1 MLNVLN
7 TTWALM
13 LGIFLLQL
21 GNGLQ
26 GTLLGVRGS
35 LEGIDPSVMGY
46 VMSGYFV
53 GFLGGSK
60 LTPILLGQV
69 GYIRVFAAL
78 GSIVSAAFI
87 LYASIVSPMAWFFF
101 RVVVGFSICGIYVVA
116 ESWLN
121 HSADNATRGQALS
134 LYLIV
139 QMTGI
144 VLGQLLLNTADPSGY
159 DLFVLIS
166 VLVSLS
172 ITPMLLSSTAAPLHQ
187 SSQSMSLR
195 ELMDT
200 SPLGTVG
207 MFLMGGVFACLF
219 AMSPIYATE
228 RGLSLS
234 QTSTFIM
241 MIFIGGMVFQYPIGW
256 LSDRMDRRRLIVVLA
271 IIGAFM
277 AWIGI
282 MFDSFGAVVIA
293 GLVIGGTSNPLYSLL
308 VAYTNDYLEHDQMSA
323 AAGGLLFVN
332 GLGAMFGP
340 ILIGYAMSS
349 FGAEWFFI
357 TLLLLMSAIALYGI
371 YRMTRRSTVDI
382 EYHVPYVPMGTRST
396 PITAEM
402 AMDIVE
408 EEVLEAAEEAEEAD
422 SAGDVGDSEDERN

>member
-1 MLNVLN
+1 
-7 TTWALM
+7 
-13 LGIFLLQL
+13 
-21 GNGLQ
+21 
-26 GTLLGVRGS
+26 
-35 LEGIDPSVMGY
+35 
-46 VMSGYFV
+46 
-53 GFLGGSK
+53 
-60 LTPILLGQV
+60 
-69 GYIRVFAAL
+69 
-78 GSIVSAAFI
+78 
-87 LYASIVSPMAWFFF
+87 
-101 RVVVGFSICGIYVVA
+101 
-116 ESWLN
+116 
-121 HSADNATRGQALS
+121 LS